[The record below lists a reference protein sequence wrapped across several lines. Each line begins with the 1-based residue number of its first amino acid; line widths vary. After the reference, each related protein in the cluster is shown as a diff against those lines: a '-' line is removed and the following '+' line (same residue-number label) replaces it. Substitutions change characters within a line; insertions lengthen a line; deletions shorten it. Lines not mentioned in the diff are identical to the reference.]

1 MQLEQEVEFERE
13 VGLQQQVVVVME
25 GKKKNQEEFEREVG
39 LQQQVVVG
47 MEGKTKK
54 QEGEI

>member
-1 MQLEQEVEFERE
+1 
-13 VGLQQQVVVVME
+13 VVVVME